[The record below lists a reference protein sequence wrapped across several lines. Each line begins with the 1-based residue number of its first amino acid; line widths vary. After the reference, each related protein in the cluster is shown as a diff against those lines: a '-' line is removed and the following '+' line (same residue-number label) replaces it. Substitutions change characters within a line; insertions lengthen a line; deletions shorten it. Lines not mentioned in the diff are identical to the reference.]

1 METIAY
7 TLHNTSDRGKTSPAD
22 QVPREVKMQVER
34 TNSDALVVNKLPDGS
49 TVIVDA
55 KNETV
60 FALNA
65 TAGAAWDA
73 CSDPTTLSQVT
84 ARMQHSLNTEIT
96 EDLAEEAI
104 LHLQEQNLVKTS
116 GAQPSRR
123 QFIASLGAAALPLVV
138 SLPIA
143 EQRAHAQ
150 KARSTSQSLPHPS
163 TPPPNQGH
171 GGILN
176 WLLGLFG
183 L

>member
-1 METIAY
+1 MEF
-7 TLHNTSDRGKTSPAD
+7 N
-22 QVPREVKMQVER
+22 REVKMQVER

-73 CSDPTTLSQVT
+73 CSDPTTLSRVT
-84 ARMQHSLNTEIT
+84 ERMQHSLNPEIT
-96 EDLAEEAI
+96 EDLAQEAI
-104 LHLQEQNLVKTS
+104 LRLQEQNLVKTS

-123 QFIASLGAAALPLVV
+123 QFIATLGAAAIPLVV

-150 KARSTSQSLPHPS
+150 RARSAPQS
-163 TPPPNQGH
+163 TPPPPPPPGHGH
-171 GGILN
+171 GGILD
-176 WLLGLFG
+176 WLLGLLG